1 MAVKTYN
8 PVQSNYKFI
17 DILEYILQQTT
28 PVSGAQIARALDIPH
43 GTVMSQLQPAVER
56 KWVKLGTGE
65 QFEPGLRLM
74 GMYSAFKM
82 GLISQRDELDRKIE
96 LLEA

>member
-1 MAVKTYN
+1 MAAKTYN

-17 DILEYILQQTT
+17 DIIEYILQQTA
-28 PVSGAQIARALDIPH
+28 PVSGTQIAKALDMAH
-43 GTVMSQLQPAVER
+43 GTVMSHLQPMVER
-56 KWVKLGTGE
+56 KWVKLVGE

-74 GMYSAFKM
+74 GMYSAYKM
-82 GLISQRDELDRKIE
+82 GLIDQRDALDKKIE

>member
-1 MAVKTYN
+1 MAAKTYT

-17 DILEYILQQTT
+17 DILEYLFQQTA
-28 PVSGAQIARALDIPH
+28 PVTGAHIARALDIPH

-56 KWVKLGTGE
+56 KWVKLTGE

-74 GMYSAFKM
+74 GMYSAYKM
-82 GLISQRDELDRKIE
+82 GLASRIETLQSELN
-96 LLEA
+96 LLEG